1 MSLPETHRTTSR
13 RELRKALVRLRLEM
27 HRQEIRHETL
37 VLTQPLRR
45 AKGIANSWQQQL
57 GGMPHAPLWGIA
69 GVAALGFFAAR
80 SGNLTRLIRLG
91 SSLMPLLGAALR
103 RPSAKPPSPPKV

>member
-45 AKGIANSWQQQL
+45 AKGIASGWQQQL
-57 GGMPHAPLWGIA
+57 GTLPHAPLWGIA

-80 SGNLTRLIRLG
+80 SGNLTRLLRLG
-91 SSLMPLLGAALR
+91 TTLLPLLGGAWR
-103 RPSAKPPSPPKV
+103 RSDVKPPSTTKV